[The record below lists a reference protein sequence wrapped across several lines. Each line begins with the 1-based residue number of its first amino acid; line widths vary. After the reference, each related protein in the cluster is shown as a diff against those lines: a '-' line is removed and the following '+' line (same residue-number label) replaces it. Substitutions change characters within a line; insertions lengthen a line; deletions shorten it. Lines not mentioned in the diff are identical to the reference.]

1 MIRSASLDLL
11 LADFTSNADRMYLCS
26 QAPATFDEAT
36 STYALGSKSGITV
49 SAAEAGSGTARK
61 VHISAIT
68 DGTVSTAGT
77 ATHYA
82 LVDFDSSILMATH
95 ALNASKALSTGT
107 PWTCAEFDAVIANE
121 A

>member
-1 MIRSASLDLL
+1 MIRSSTIDLA
-11 LADFTSNADRMYLCS
+11 LADITTNADRMYLCS
-26 QAPATFDEAT
+26 QAPTTFTEAT
-36 STYALGSKSGITV
+36 STYALGYKSGITV
-49 SAAEAGSGTARK
+49 SSAEAGSGTARK

-82 LVDFDSSILMATH
+82 LVDYGSNELMVVH

-107 PWTCAEFDAVIANE
+107 AWTCAQFDAAIINE

>member
-1 MIRSASLDLL
+1 MVRSATYDLL
-11 LADFTSNADRMYLCS
+11 LADFTTNADRMYLCS
-26 QAPATFDEAT
+26 QAPTTFEEAT
-36 STYALGSKSGITV
+36 ETYALGVKAGITV

-82 LVDFDSSILMATH
+82 LVDYGSSALMSVH

-107 PWTCAEFDAVIANE
+107 PWTCAEFDAVIVNE